1 MAANTDLITGL
12 CEDVVLGEVVSRLC
26 RLPWNKRPLLSI
38 LNRTW
43 MKVMTER
50 FPIYDVAFHNIPNI
64 QSNALI
70 LSHIKKTSGEE
81 ASYKLAGLWVCRPD
95 NNNAN
100 IWEGAI
106 TVRLPEHPLLKVQKY
121 TKFVCDNHR
130 IFSLTPSVVTKEP
143 KVRQNIYNVW
153 MLDLRDFNI
162 RWKSLPPLP
171 RLWNHV
177 YALSSLNGDE
187 SSYIWQRRR
196 SDSSDG
202 EGWKLSEL
210 WKGEDK
216 NINSSKC
223 EWHWEMANVNT
234 LPAKRLNFDIMLQKL
249 PLYVEIERRQ
259 EFVNHGT
266 VTKKLYRR
274 CPIPDYTLHNSVGS
288 YIFMLLDGNIDSVSE
303 CSLCFTIIDDC
314 RIYTTKIGLEEQRT
328 RIVEEQELNEF
339 VRYWNNEMRRQGK
352 YEKANKWHVHSQKR
366 SAIKVLCQPG
376 NTIKKELKLIEK
388 EHGEVVNQRSTIR
401 VAQKG
406 PIYGYSYLGTRVEY
420 W

>member
-1 MAANTDLITGL
+1 
-12 CEDVVLGEVVSRLC
+12 
-26 RLPWNKRPLLSI
+26 
-38 LNRTW
+38 

-70 LSHIKKTSGEE
+70 LSHIKKTTGEE

-106 TVRLPEHPLLKVQKY
+106 TVRLPERPLLKVQKY
-121 TKFVCDNHR
+121 TKFVYDNHR

-216 NINSSKC
+216 NNNSLKC
-223 EWHWEMANVNT
+223 EWHWDLANVNT

-266 VTKKLYRR
+266 VTKNFIEDVRSLITIFIIPLAVTLSCFWMATSAVLVNAV
-274 CPIPDYTLHNSVGS
+274 CPSP
-288 YIFMLLDGNIDSVSE
+288 LL
-303 CSLCFTIIDDC
+303 T
-314 RIYTTKIGLEEQRT
+314 
-328 RIVEEQELNEF
+328 IVESTQ
-339 VRYWNNEMRRQGK
+339 
-352 YEKANKWHVHSQKR
+352 
-366 SAIKVLCQPG
+366 
-376 NTIKKELKLIEK
+376 
-388 EHGEVVNQRSTIR
+388 QR
-401 VAQKG
+401 
-406 PIYGYSYLGTRVEY
+406 
-420 W
+420 